1 MVSEH
6 LSSDM
11 LRVYGVLSLEA
22 LGPESWEFVK
32 GIRQPEW
39 WLIPNQAMS
48 GLQAGTVVLWR

>member
-11 LRVYGVLSLEA
+11 LRVYRVLSLEA
-22 LGPESWEFVK
+22 LGPESWELVK
-32 GIRQPEW
+32 GGRHPRVVADS
-39 WLIPNQAMS
+39 NQAMS